1 MCLPIASLIFV
12 AALASNGKFLL
23 AARRYRRATC
33 TDYIISLKRD
43 DMSKGSKSYMGKLRY
58 ILTFSCL
65 NLNQMPVLLNL
76 FTSRITPLF
85 CLGQTFWEQNLLCM
99 ILSPVKQAVN
109 FQRVGLLG

>member
-43 DMSKGSKSYMGKLRY
+43 DTSKGSKSYIGKLRY
-58 ILTFSCL
+58 ILTQLSKFESDACFIEFVHQQ
-65 NLNQMPVLLNL
+65 NHSPVLQ
-76 FTSRITPLF
+76 
-85 CLGQTFWEQNLLCM
+85 GQTFWEQNLLCM

-109 FQRVGLLG
+109 CQRVGLLG